1 MQVAVCFK
9 NSEAFSVNLVKFG
22 GFIYNKI
29 EEKIFTMSGKVKRTE
44 TSVGQRNMKHI
55 FFPCF
60 RLLQMSKSRP
70 KVRWIYRLVL
80 DLQEFR

>member
-55 FFPCF
+55 FPLFSSF
-60 RLLQMSKSRP
+60 AN
-70 KVRWIYRLVL
+70 V
-80 DLQEFR
+80 